1 MVNNKIRKHLGT
13 KPEYEKLRSLHN
25 FHKNSEGVILSCGP
39 SIKKYQDEIAN
50 LKGVIIIGVK
60 QAIRLAPYLN
70 YHLLNFVNVSKY
82 AYEKPK
88 PIVLET
94 VRVKN
99 KSNAD
104 IRFPFVH
111 SKPLSSTLNF
121 SKYEMSK
128 SFTRP
133 WGPGIM
139 YELGFYLAYHL
150 GLKKI
155 TTYGW
160 DNDLSNGSRFDKNIK
175 ITDSM
180 LRECKEAKRAED
192 KILAFFRQK
201 GMQINIKR

>member
-1 MVNNKIRKHLGT
+1 MVNNKIRKHLG
-13 KPEYEKLRSLHN
+13 KRSERGKLDALHN

-39 SIKKYQDEIAN
+39 SIKKYENEIIN
-50 LKGVIIIGVK
+50 LKNVIIIGVK

-70 YHLLNFVNVSKY
+70 YHLLNFVNVAKY
-82 AYEKPK
+82 NYEKPK

-104 IRFPFVH
+104 IRFPFRH
-111 SKPLSSTLNF
+111 TKPLSSTLNF

-139 YELGFYLAYHL
+139 YELGFYLAFHL
-150 GLKKI
+150 GLNKI

-175 ITDSM
+175 ITPSM
-180 LRECKEAKRAED
+180 IRECNEAKKAED
-192 KILAFFRQK
+192 DVLTFFRRK
-201 GMQINIKR
+201 GMEIDIKR